1 LVDFDPESVTLD
13 GDRPVLSDETTHP
26 TASMQPSLGAST
38 SRCDGQSIAA
48 SG

>member
-13 GDRPVLSDETTHP
+13 GDRPVLPDETTHP
-26 TASMQPSLGAST
+26 TTSMQPSLGAST